1 MPTLGYD
8 RAHQRTD
15 AEADPEQ
22 IEQRLEETGDD
33 HHPVAPV
40 EDRVALDE
48 ARCPVG
54 GRLLGPRSRGEQA
67 NHRASSCRYVTSA
80 AAKQSAAMAA
90 RPATRPMA
98 VVATT
103 LP

>member
-1 MPTLGYD
+1 MPTLGHD

-33 HHPVAPV
+33 HHPIAPV

-67 NHRASSCRYVTSA
+67 DHRASSCREVTSA
-80 AAKQSAAMAA
+80 AGIASAASAA
-90 RPATRPMA
+90 RTATWPADL
-98 VVATT
+98 V
-103 LP
+103 